1 MTTACQGMR
10 VIEISGSMA
19 GDIAGLVLAD
29 NGAEVIKVEPPGG
42 DPVRATQGHLVWNR
56 GKKSV
61 VLDLDSPEG
70 RESLVRLAQTADGL
84 IEDFGPGVAE
94 RLGIGY
100 ETLSAANSAL
110 VYVAI
115 SGYGEK
121 GPLRDHPAYE
131 DIVSAKTGRMSSQ
144 AGFREGPIFTP
155 APIASYGAGMLAI
168 QGLLAALYARK
179 TTGRGQRVSTS
190 LLHSLV
196 AYDMSGFK
204 QKMRV
209 ADPGTVKGVM
219 YLAFMTPQCKD
230 GRYLQMCSRQ
240 PHLFRNW
247 MRTMDLEHLY
257 DDPVFEKMPDVFLPK
272 AEMDKYVD
280 LIQEAMLKKTS
291 DEWLEIHSRE
301 DVGSDPFLTP
311 AEFMALPQMIENG
324 RVATVV
330 DPTVGSTTQIGPLV
344 NLSETPSVIG
354 APAPG
359 QGQHTDEV
367 LASLAT
373 KNGARTAP
381 AANGRASLRYPL
393 EGVTVI
399 DNAFFYAAPFA
410 TTLLS
415 EMGARVIKIEPLA
428 GDPTRR
434 NWIGPYTKSM
444 QGKESIILDLKK
456 PEALEVLHKLAAKAD
471 IFLHNFRPGVTEDL
485 GTNFNTLIAINPRL
499 VYLYGSCYGT
509 NGPWSHRPG
518 FHSTPSAVAGSGIY
532 ESGRGN
538 PPKDR
543 VYPDPAGA
551 LGAATAAMIGL
562 TARERTGK
570 GQYLETTMINSAGY
584 ALSHWGLQYEGK
596 PEDSIPDQGQHGYH
610 ALHRLYETKDGWIFL
625 MCPEPGNWESLAKV
639 LGLSALTTDP
649 RFTSAESR
657 LANDDELAK
666 LLADAVQ
673 QRGADE
679 LEAALLGAGVP
690 ASRADGIDH
699 HEFMVNDRQPREN
712 GMSIED
718 ELPDGERFWR
728 AANCTQFSE
737 MTTKVMSPKYIGWAT
752 ESILRELGY
761 DDRAIAE
768 LDRKDATKLAME
780 GVTV

>member
-1 MTTACQGMR
+1 MR
-10 VIEISGSMA
+10 VIQISGSMA
-19 GDIAGLVLAD
+19 GDIAGMVLAD
-29 NGAEVIKVEPPGG
+29 NGAEVIKVESPDEDPSRAFPG
-42 DPVRATQGHLVWNR
+42 RLVWGR

-70 RESLVRLAQTADGL
+70 RESLVRIARDADGL
-84 IEDFGPGVAE
+84 IEEFGPGRAE
-94 RLGIGY
+94 QLGIGY
-100 ETLSAANSAL
+100 QALSSANPGL

-121 GPLRDHPAYE
+121 GPLRDYPAHE

-144 AGFREGPIFTP
+144 VGFREGPIFTP

-168 QGLLAALYARK
+168 QGMLAAIYARK

-190 LLHSLV
+190 LLHALV
-196 AYDMSGFK
+196 AYDMSGHN

-219 YLAFMTPQCKD
+219 VLAFMTPQCKD

-247 MRTMDLEHLY
+247 MRTMELERLY
-257 DDPVFEKMPDVFLPK
+257 DDPVFAKMPDVFLPK
-272 AEMDKYVD
+272 EEMDKYADV
-280 LIQEAMLKKTS
+280 IQEAMLKKTS

-330 DPTVGSTTQIGPLV
+330 DPTVGPTTQIGPLV
-344 NLSETPSVIG
+344 NMSETPSVIG
-354 APAPG
+354 APAPALG
-359 QGQHTDEV
+359 QDTEAV
-367 LASLAT
+367 LAGLTA
-373 KNGARTAP
+373 KNGSKKAP
-381 AANGRASLRYPL
+381 STNGRASLRYPL
-393 EGVTVI
+393 EGVTII

-410 TTLLS
+410 ATLLS
-415 EMGARVIKIEPLA
+415 EMGARVIKIEPPV

-456 PEALEVLHKLAAKAD
+456 PEALEVLYKLVAKAD
-471 IFLHNFRPGVTEDL
+471 IFLHNFRPGVTHKLKTD
-485 GTNFNTLIAINPRL
+485 FDTLIAINPRL
-499 VYLYGSCYGT
+499 IYLYGSCYGS

-538 PPKDR
+538 PPRDR

-551 LGAATAAMIGL
+551 LGVATAAMLGL
-562 TARERTGK
+562 TARDRTGK

-596 PEDSIPDQGQHGYH
+596 PEDPMPDQGQHGYH
-610 ALHRLYETKDGWIFL
+610 ALHRLYKTEDGWIFL
-625 MCPEPGNWESLAKV
+625 MCPDPGNWETLAKT
-639 LGLSALTTDP
+639 LGLSGLTADAHFASP
-649 RFTSAESR
+649 EARR
-657 LANDDELAK
+657 VNDGELAR
-666 LLADAVQ
+666 LIGEAMT
-673 QRGADE
+673 RRSADE
-679 LEAALLGAGVP
+679 IEAALLADGVP
-690 ASRADGIDH
+690 AARADGIDH
-699 HEFMVNDRQPREN
+699 HTFMVDDPQPREN
-712 GMSIED
+712 AMSIED
-718 ELPDGERFWR
+718 EQPNGERFWR

-737 MTTKVMSPKYIGWAT
+737 MTTKVMSPKNIGWAT
-752 ESILRELGY
+752 ESVLRELGY
-761 DDRAIAE
+761 DDRAIEE
-768 LDRKDATKLAME
+768 LDRNGVTKLAIE
-780 GVTV
+780 GTVV